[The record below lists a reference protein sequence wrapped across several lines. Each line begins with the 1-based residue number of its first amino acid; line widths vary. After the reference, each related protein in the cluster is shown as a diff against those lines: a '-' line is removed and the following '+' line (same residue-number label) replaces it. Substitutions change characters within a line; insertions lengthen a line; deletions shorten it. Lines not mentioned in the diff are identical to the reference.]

1 MNLRFDHSS
10 SYQILRSLGKG
21 GMGEVF
27 LAQEG
32 ISGRLVALKR
42 MRAELKDSTVLRER
56 FLREARVTATLTH
69 PSIIPV
75 FNIYSD
81 QAIPYFTMPYVEGET
96 LKKILKTAFE
106 EEKIAEPKHP
116 IGSSIMALTRIFL
129 SVCEAIAYT
138 HSKGI
143 LHRDLKPDN
152 IIVGKY
158 GEVLILD
165 WGLADFIGQEE
176 TSFSELMGN
185 YQNLTRPGKVPG
197 TLNYLAPERAK
208 GEQST
213 PLSDIYSLGVILYQ
227 ILTLRLPFYRRSLR
241 SFRKTMYLE
250 KWINPTEIAPYRDI
264 SVHLADIA
272 KRCLQ
277 PTASDRFESVDDM
290 IVELKKFIEGK
301 PEWVLTSELD
311 INRKQDWDFQENIL
325 LTKHLAITRSPEV
338 MEWLHLMVSKDSF
351 TGNIRIETEVYIQ
364 SHSEGMGLLFTT
376 TEVNKRGVF
385 LEGYTIWLNQS
396 PMSCRLFYGGAEVMT
411 VNDLDIPQNIALSLQ
426 IDKMDNHLYIYLNHT
441 LICHYISL
449 IPLPTAQLALVAYDN
464 YFTISNI
471 RISLGSQ
478 NAMINCLAIPD
489 AFLSNK
495 NYSKALLE
503 YRRIGNSFSG
513 RMEGREALFRAGITL
528 IKYATVQRKSSERER
543 LYLFALDEFSKL
555 RHTPGAPLEYLGK
568 SLVYEETQ
576 EIEEEIKCL
585 EICIRKYS
593 KHPLFKMIVEQ
604 IIMRLHQT
612 SSYTRIPAY
621 HFALLAL
628 RHLPKLF
635 ILEENKRMVTLFN
648 QHLELIPFFVH
659 LENQD
664 EVIKHLDLSCQLAF
678 WLAKPITL
686 IEILENTPPLF
697 IATNAF
703 FGLLAMGFDQWVGEN
718 LHLCSDPVEAEKI
731 QIACLGHKKGFSLA
745 IQTYLTQF
753 PGSKSASR
761 ALYYLLDQT
770 ILKNKTASLYSEELL
785 ELFMQNQQLAPL
797 GLELLLLQN
806 RWSAAEK
813 LIASYHLEDLQD
825 DSSVF
830 YPLIGCWLCYKHS
843 EAKATSYLKE
853 AINAP
858 FPTSKLLLSYFLQG
872 KITNKA
878 WSQTALTWEKI
889 SLFRQLRLFFHCAG
903 NQKKAKLYSN
913 RIHKEIRSIHVKYHY
928 P

>member
-1 MNLRFDHSS
+1 MNLRFDHSI
-10 SYQILRSLGKG
+10 SYQILQSLGKG

-27 LAQEG
+27 LAQEEV
-32 ISGRLVALKR
+32 SGRLVALKR
-42 MRAELKDSTVLRER
+42 MRAELKDSAVLRER
-56 FLREARVTATLTH
+56 FLREARITANLTH

-75 FNIYSD
+75 FNIYAD
-81 QAIPYFTMPYVEGET
+81 QTIPYFTMPYVEGET
-96 LKKILKTAFE
+96 LKKILKTAFK

-152 IIVGKY
+152 IIIGKY

-176 TSFSELMGN
+176 TSFSEFTGS

-227 ILTLRLPFYRRSLR
+227 ILTLRLPFYRTSLH
-241 SFRKTMYLE
+241 SFRKTMHLE
-250 KWINPTEIAPYRDI
+250 KWINPSEIAPYRDI
-264 SVHLADIA
+264 SVHLVDIA
-272 KRCLQ
+272 RRCLQ
-277 PTASDRFESVDDM
+277 PIPSDRFESVDDM
-290 IVELKKFIEGK
+290 IIELKKFIEGK
-301 PEWVLTSELD
+301 PEWILTTELD
-311 INRKQDWDFQENIL
+311 IHRKEDWTFQENIL
-325 LTKHLAITRSPEV
+325 ITKHLAITRSPEV
-338 MEWLHLMVSKDSF
+338 LEWLQLMVSKDSF
-351 TGNIRIETEVYIQ
+351 NGNIRVETEIYIQ
-364 SHSEGMGLLFTT
+364 SHSQGVGLLFTT
-376 TEVNKRGVF
+376 TELNKQGFFR
-385 LEGYTIWLNQS
+385 EGYTIWLNQS
-396 PMSCRLFYGGAEVMT
+396 PMSYKLFYGTAEVMT
-411 VNDLDIPQNIALSLQ
+411 INDLDIPQNTAFSLR
-426 IDKMDNHLYIYLNHT
+426 IDKMDNHLYVYLNHT

-449 IPLPTAQLALVAYDN
+449 IPLPTIQLALISYDN

-478 NAMINCLAIPD
+478 NAMINCLAVPD
-489 AFLSNK
+489 AFLANK

-513 RMEGREALFRAGITL
+513 RVEGREALFRAGITL
-528 IKYATVQRKSSERER
+528 IKYATIQKKSSERER

-604 IIMRLHQT
+604 IMMRLHQT
-612 SSYTRIPAY
+612 SYYKRIPAY
-621 HFALLAL
+621 QFALLAL
-628 RHLPKLF
+628 RYLPKLF
-635 ILEENKRMVTLFN
+635 ILSENKRMITLLN
-648 QHLELIPFFVH
+648 QYLEPIPFFIH
-659 LENQD
+659 LDNQD
-664 EVIKHLDLSCQLAF
+664 EVTKHLELSCQLAF

-686 IEILENTPPLF
+686 IEILENMPPLF

-703 FGLLAMGFDQWVGEN
+703 FSLLAMGFDQWVGEN
-718 LHLCSDPVEAEKI
+718 LHLCSDPVEAEEI
-731 QIACLGHKKGFSLA
+731 QIACLGHKKGFPLA

-753 PGSKSASR
+753 PRTKSASR
-761 ALYYLLDQT
+761 TLYYLLDQT
-770 ILKNKTASLYSEELL
+770 ILKNKTDALYSEELL
-785 ELFMQNQQLAPL
+785 ELFMRNQQLAPL

-806 RWSAAEK
+806 RWNAAEK
-813 LIASYHLEDLQD
+813 LIVSYHLEDLQD
-825 DSSVF
+825 DSSIF
-830 YPLIGCWLCYKHS
+830 YPLIGCWLCYKQS
-843 EAKATSYLKE
+843 EAKATSYLKG
-853 AINAP
+853 AIDTL

-878 WSQTALTWEKI
+878 WGREALTWEKI

-903 NQKKAKLYSN
+903 NQKKAKLYSKY
-913 RIHKEIRSIHVKYHY
+913 IYKEIRAIHVKYHY